1 MVLVND
7 HYYQFWSFCLFY
19 ALLTGLINHQEGKR
33 PRVLCWTIQEWR
45 LLSCAVVCASVSKP
59 NTVIF
64 QSCLP
69 CCPPCPLPLWQ
80 VPIHQFRTNLLYLRD
95 GPKRLTKNNSDI
107 INYPSDTM
115 SQRSTV
121 KRVAKYLEAH
131 QLFFYG
137 KHTYLDCKHREKLAA
152 TL

>member
-1 MVLVND
+1 MIITINSDRFVFSMHFWQVLLITKRARGQEFFVE
-7 HYYQFWSFCLFY
+7 LFKNKDY
-19 ALLTGLINHQEGKR
+19 CRVPYCRGL
-33 PRVLCWTIQEWR
+33 
-45 LLSCAVVCASVSKP
+45 CASVSKP

-80 VPIHQFRTNLLYLRD
+80 VPIHQFRTNLLFLRD

-131 QLFFYG
+131 LLGLQASWEVG
-137 KHTYLDCKHREKLAA
+137 SNIVRKVW
-152 TL
+152 

>member
-1 MVLVND
+1 MIGQQLLQTNEK
-7 HYYQFWSFCLFY
+7 YYSMLQCPMWLFLLLFY
-19 ALLTGLINHQEGKR
+19 GSKHN

-45 LLSCAVVCASVSKP
+45 LLPCAVVCATVSKP

-131 QLFFYG
+131 LLGLQALWVVSSNIVLLG
-137 KHTYLDCKHREKLAA
+137 
-152 TL
+152 